1 MAVHEGLEDL
11 QIEGIPGEGRKEGTR
26 TWELAGTHLLE
37 EWRWGRWGEGSR
49 VLLPAP
55 ATFWSARLCLSR
67 YQPPYTPT
75 VCSPGR
81 GALAWEQPALC
92 QVLPLSL
99 PACMTLPKPLDLPKP
114 PCPHLY
120 NGENHAYS
128 HFFPLPSSNLE
139 ALPFCATCI
148 LCSLRRRNVFT
159 GEPGRRVAGLA
170 PPLSLPAHLPPPT
183 ARGVLSHHSSAKTL
197 PWSPTLSPTTSSL
210 PWSLRCSLSMLL
222 PQDLCM
228 CFPLCLACSSPRCLY
243 CSPL

>member
-1 MAVHEGLEDL
+1 M
-11 QIEGIPGEGRKEGTR
+11 GEVGGGEPRPPS
-26 TWELAGTHLLE
+26 AG
-37 EWRWGRWGEGSR
+37 
-49 VLLPAP
+49 
-55 ATFWSARLCLSR
+55 ATFWSARLCLSP
-67 YQPPYTPT
+67 YQPPHTPT
-75 VCSPGR
+75 VCSPRR

-120 NGENHAYS
+120 NGKNHAYS

-148 LCSLRRRNVFT
+148 LCSLKRRNVFT

-183 ARGVLSHHSSAKTL
+183 ARGILSHHSSAKNPPMEPHLVTYYFFPPL
-197 PWSPTLSPTTSSL
+197 VSSPFLEHASAPGPLHVLSP
-210 PWSLRCSLSMLL
+210 LSGMLY
-222 PQDLCM
+222 
-228 CFPLCLACSSPRCLY
+228 PRCLY